1 MPPTSPQSFVTPLNI
16 SLISQQ
22 PDAEWRTRISAIQEA
37 SIASDSATNDH
48 HNGFKV
54 LRKGH
59 KRSKVSTI
67 PDVHTY
73 HATEASITLE
83 GIDNVD
89 DFVERLD
96 RIDPPGQLV
105 SFLEDPLL
113 QKYVDLRPSPMI
125 SSRIDLWLGICLE
138 ELYEGT
144 RSSILDRKYF
154 DDVLQGLVHHA
165 EYAKV
170 REDCISIGNGSRR
183 TDLYRNCLLW
193 S

>member
-1 MPPTSPQSFVTPLNI
+1 MFRYTVEH
-16 SLISQQ
+16 SLIAQQ
-22 PDAEWRTRISAIQEA
+22 LDVEWRTRISAIQE

-54 LRKGH
+54 LRKGN
-59 KRSKVSTI
+59 KGSKASII
-67 PDVHTY
+67 PNVHTY
-73 HATEASITLE
+73 HATETSVTLE

-105 SFLEDPLL
+105 SFLDDPLL

-125 SSRIDLWLGICLE
+125 SSRIDLWLGTCLE

-144 RSSILDRKYF
+144 RLGTSDEQYSA
-154 DDVLQGLVHHA
+154 DVLQGLVHHA

-170 REDCISIGNGSRR
+170 SGQYKEIGDEFSA
-183 TDLYRNCLLW
+183 D
-193 S
+193 